1 MVTDM
6 EHRDQKQSNHRLLQR
21 AEEFVRRENMLPP
34 GGGLVLCTVSG
45 GLDSVTLLHF
55 LHRLAEEENFRL
67 TAAHFNHRLR
77 GEASEEDAR
86 FVEQLCAQWSIPCV
100 AGDGDVAAYA
110 QEHGMG
116 IEEAA
121 RHCRYAFL
129 EEAAA
134 ALGAERIATAHQAE
148 DNAETVLLQL
158 IRGSGSEGL
167 GGIAPVRDKLIRPF
181 LTVSR
186 EEIEAYAA
194 VHDIPHR
201 EDASNRDLHFAR
213 NRVRHQIMPLLQE
226 INPAVVQAIGR
237 AAAVRRQ
244 ESELLQQIAQAEMG
258 EVVVD
263 NEGAFA
269 IREYFQ
275 RTDPALV
282 PRMLGILLD
291 AAGLGR
297 KDITAQHYEAMTE
310 LVLYGA
316 DGAELHLPGG
326 RFWCA
331 GNTAILHREDK
342 TPQQMQPL
350 MPGDSLCWG
359 DYFIHLAKSEENF
372 TEKWDTIR
380 LKYDMIHLPLLVGP
394 WERDQGMTLPPSRGQ
409 RSLKRLFADKGLS
422 AHERD
427 HAPVFYTDGQAC
439 AAAEIG
445 ADEAFLAEEGEAAL
459 CLMIKK
465 IERD

>member
-34 GGGLVLCTVSG
+34 GGGLVLCAVSG

-67 TAAHFNHRLR
+67 TVAHFNHRLR
-77 GEASEEDAR
+77 GEASEADAR

-186 EEIEAYAA
+186 EEIEAYAKNSYVTGVYSYPQDKVVEGCKATFIRTGGVFDPYALLEIAEDDVGGSLPMVKIDSKQELATCIDACVPTPDESYHSRWVLNQMAAGYDDAFFAEKTLFFLSA
-194 VHDIPHR
+194 VDGNGAAQFSFVHALS
-201 EDASNRDLHFAR
+201 DASFTIVIDQSTPRMSLS
-213 NRVRHQIMPLLQE
+213 
-226 INPAVVQAIGR
+226 AVEYWAIF
-237 AAAVRRQ
+237 V
-244 ESELLQQIAQAEMG
+244 E
-258 EVVVD
+258 VD
-263 NEGAFA
+263 NNA
-269 IREYFQ
+269 IENQTKF
-275 RTDPALV
+275 
-282 PRMLGILLD
+282 IS
-291 AAGLGR
+291 
-297 KDITAQHYEAMTE
+297 
-310 LVLYGA
+310 VL
-316 DGAELHLPGG
+316 
-326 RFWCA
+326 
-331 GNTAILHREDK
+331 K
-342 TPQQMQPL
+342 
-350 MPGDSLCWG
+350 
-359 DYFIHLAKSEENF
+359 
-372 TEKWDTIR
+372 
-380 LKYDMIHLPLLVGP
+380 
-394 WERDQGMTLPPSRGQ
+394 
-409 RSLKRLFADKGLS
+409 
-422 AHERD
+422 
-427 HAPVFYTDGQAC
+427 
-439 AAAEIG
+439 
-445 ADEAFLAEEGEAAL
+445 
-459 CLMIKK
+459 
-465 IERD
+465 

>member
-1 MVTDM
+1 MVNDM
-6 EHRDQKQSNHRLLQR
+6 QHRDHEKLNDRLLQR
-21 AEEFVRRENMLPP
+21 AEEFVQREELLPCM
-34 GGGLVLCTVSG
+34 GGLVLCAVSG

-55 LHRLAEEENFRL
+55 LKRLSEKQDFSLA
-67 TAAHFNHRLR
+67 AAHYNHCLR
-77 GEASEEDAR
+77 GEESEEDAR
-86 FVEQLCAQWSIPCV
+86 FVQQLCAEWGIPCI

-110 QEHGMG
+110 EEHGLG

-148 DNAETVLLQL
+148 DQAETVLLQL

-167 GGIAPVRDKLIRPF
+167 GGMAPMRDKLIRPF

-186 EEIEAYAA
+186 EEIEAYAEA
-194 VHDIPHR
+194 NSIPHR
-201 EDASNRDLHFAR
+201 EDASNHDLHFKR
-213 NRVRHQIMPLLQE
+213 NRVRHQLIPLLQE

-237 AAAVRRQ
+237 AAAVRRK
-244 ESELLQQIAQAEMG
+244 ESDLLQSIAEAEMG

-263 NEGAFA
+263 SEGAFA

-275 RTDPALV
+275 RTDPALI

-291 AAGLGR
+291 KAGLGR
-297 KDITAQHYEAMTE
+297 RDITAQHFEAMTE

-316 DGAELHLPGG
+316 DGAEVHLPGG
-326 RFWCA
+326 RFFCM

-342 TPQQMQPL
+342 LPQEMQPL

-359 DYFIHLAKSEENF
+359 DYFIHLTKSVENF
-372 TEKWDTIR
+372 IENCDTIR
-380 LKYDMIHLPLLVGP
+380 LKCDMIQLPLMVGP
-394 WERDQGMTLPPSRGQ
+394 WDRAQGMTLPGSRGQ

-422 AHERD
+422 PYERD
-427 HAPVFYTDGQAC
+427 RAAVFYTDGQVC

-445 ADEAFLAEEGEAAL
+445 VDAAFLAEEGEDAL
-459 CLMIKK
+459 QLIIKK

>member
-1 MVTDM
+1 MVNDM
-6 EHRDQKQSNHRLLQR
+6 EKRDHKQLNDRLLQR
-21 AEEFVRRENMLPP
+21 AEEFVRREGMLPP
-34 GGGLVLCTVSG
+34 AGGLVLCAVSG

-55 LHRLAEEENFRL
+55 LKRLSVEEDFHL
-67 TAAHFNHRLR
+67 TAAHFNHCLR
-77 GEASEEDAR
+77 GEDSEEDAR
-86 FVEQLCAQWSIPCV
+86 FVEQLCADWEIPCV
-100 AGDGDVAAYA
+100 AGNGDVAEYA
-110 QEHGMG
+110 QEHGLG

-121 RHCRYAFL
+121 RQCRYAFL

-148 DNAETVLLQL
+148 DQAETVLLQL

-167 GGIAPVRDKLIRPF
+167 GGIAPVRDKIIRPF

-186 EEIEAYAA
+186 EEIEAYAEF
-194 VHDIPHR
+194 HHIRHR
-201 EDASNRDLHFAR
+201 EDESNRDLRFAR
-213 NRVRHQIMPLLQE
+213 NRVRHELLPLLQE
-226 INPAVVQAIGR
+226 MNPAVVQAIGR
-237 AAAVRRQ
+237 AAMVRRQ
-244 ESELLQQIAQAEMG
+244 ESDLLQQIAEAEMG

-263 NEGAFA
+263 TEGAFA

-275 RTDPALV
+275 RTDLALV

-297 KDITAQHYEAMTE
+297 KDITAQHFEAMTE

-316 DGAELHLPGG
+316 DGAEVHLPGG
-326 RFWCA
+326 RFCCS
-331 GNTAILHREDK
+331 GNYAIMHREDRL
-342 TPQQMQPL
+342 PQEMQPL

-372 TEKWDTIR
+372 IENSDTIR
-380 LKYDMIHLPLLVGP
+380 LKCDMIQLPLMVGA
-394 WERDQGMTLPPSRGQ
+394 WDRNQGMTLPGSRGQ
-409 RSLKRLFADKGLS
+409 RSLKRLFADKGLTPR
-422 AHERD
+422 ERD
-427 HAPVFYTDGQAC
+427 HAPVFYMGGQVC

-445 ADEAFLAEEGEAAL
+445 ADAAFLAADGEEAL
-459 CLMIKK
+459 RLIIKK

>member
-1 MVTDM
+1 M
-6 EHRDQKQSNHRLLQR
+6 
-21 AEEFVRRENMLPP
+21 
-34 GGGLVLCTVSG
+34 C
-45 GLDSVTLLHF
+45 
-55 LHRLAEEENFRL
+55 LA
-67 TAAHFNHRLR
+67 
-77 GEASEEDAR
+77 
-86 FVEQLCAQWSIPCV
+86 
-100 AGDGDVAAYA
+100 
-110 QEHGMG
+110 
-116 IEEAA
+116 
-121 RHCRYAFL
+121 
-129 EEAAA
+129 
-134 ALGAERIATAHQAE
+134 
-148 DNAETVLLQL
+148 
-158 IRGSGSEGL
+158 
-167 GGIAPVRDKLIRPF
+167 
-181 LTVSR
+181 
-186 EEIEAYAA
+186 
-194 VHDIPHR
+194 
-201 EDASNRDLHFAR
+201 
-213 NRVRHQIMPLLQE
+213 
-226 INPAVVQAIGR
+226 

-359 DYFIHLAKSEENF
+359 DYFIHLAKNEENF
-372 TEKWDTIR
+372 AEKWDTIR

-427 HAPVFYTDGQAC
+427 RAPVFYTGGQVC

-459 CLMIKK
+459 CLMMKK

>member
-6 EHRDQKQSNHRLLQR
+6 EHRDQNQWNDRLLQR
-21 AEEFVRRENMLPP
+21 AEEFVRREELLPVD
-34 GGGLVLCTVSG
+34 GGLVLCAVSG

-55 LHRLAEEENFRL
+55 LHRLSQEEDFQL
-67 TAAHFNHRLR
+67 AAAHYNHCLR
-77 GEASEEDAR
+77 GEDSEEDAR
-86 FVEQLCAQWSIPCV
+86 FVEQLCADWGIPCV
-100 AGDGDVAAYA
+100 AGDGDVAGYA
-110 QEHGMG
+110 QEHGMS

-134 ALGAERIATAHQAE
+134 ALGGACIATAHQAE
-148 DNAETVLLQL
+148 DQAETVLMQL

-167 GGIAPVRDKLIRPF
+167 GGMSPRRDKLIRPF

-194 VHDIPHR
+194 AHDIPHR
-201 EDASNRDLHFAR
+201 EDASNHDLHFTR
-213 NRVRHQIMPLLQE
+213 NKIRHQLIPLLQE

-237 AAAVRRQ
+237 AAAVRRS
-244 ESELLQQIAQAEMG
+244 ESDLLQSIAEAEMG

-291 AAGLGR
+291 KAGLGR
-297 KDITAQHYEAMTE
+297 KDITAQHFEAMTE

-316 DGAELHLPGG
+316 DGAEVHLPGG
-326 RFWCA
+326 RFWCS
-331 GNTAILHREDK
+331 GNTAILHRENK
-342 TPQQMQPL
+342 MPRQMQPL

-359 DYFIHLAKSEENF
+359 DYFIHLTKSEGNFIENC
-372 TEKWDTIR
+372 DTIR
-380 LKYDMIHLPLLVGP
+380 LKCDKIQLPLMVGP
-394 WERDQGMTLPPSRGQ
+394 WDRDQGMVLPGSRGQ

-422 AHERD
+422 PRERD
-427 HAPVFYTDGQAC
+427 CAAVFYTDGQVC

-445 ADEAFLAEEGEAAL
+445 VDAAFLADDGEEAL
-459 CLMIKK
+459 QLIIKK

>member
-1 MVTDM
+1 MVNDM
-6 EHRDQKQSNHRLLQR
+6 EHRDHEKLNDRLLQR
-21 AEEFVRRENMLPP
+21 AEEFVQREGLLPFA
-34 GGGLVLCTVSG
+34 GGLVLCAVSG

-55 LHRLAEEENFRL
+55 LKRLSEKQDFFLA
-67 TAAHFNHRLR
+67 AAHYNHCLR
-77 GEASEEDAR
+77 GEESEADAH
-86 FVEQLCAQWSIPCV
+86 FVQQLCAQWEIPCV

-110 QEHGMG
+110 EEHGLG

-121 RHCRYAFL
+121 RNCRYAFL
-129 EEAAA
+129 EETAA

-148 DNAETVLLQL
+148 DQAETVLLQL

-167 GGIAPVRDKLIRPF
+167 GGMAPMRGKLIRPF

-186 EEIEAYAA
+186 EEIEAYAQA
-194 VHDIPHR
+194 NNIPHR
-201 EDASNRDLHFAR
+201 EDASNNDLRFTR
-213 NRVRHQIMPLLQE
+213 NRVRHQLIPLLQE

-244 ESELLQQIAQAEMG
+244 ESDLLQSIAEAEMG

-263 NEGAFA
+263 HEGAFA

-291 AAGLGR
+291 RAGLGR
-297 KDITAQHYEAMTE
+297 KDITAQHFDAMAE

-316 DGAELHLPGG
+316 DGAEVHLPGG
-326 RFWCA
+326 RFWCT
-331 GNTAILHREDK
+331 GNTAIMHREDK
-342 TPQQMQPL
+342 TPQEMQPL

-359 DYFIHLAKSEENF
+359 DYFIHLTKSEENF
-372 TEKWDTIR
+372 IENCDTIR
-380 LKYDMIHLPLLVGP
+380 LKCDMIHLPLMVGP
-394 WERDQGMTLPPSRGQ
+394 WDRGQGMTLPGSRGQ
-409 RSLKRLFADKGLS
+409 RSLKRLFADKGLPP
-422 AHERD
+422 HERD
-427 HAPVFYTDGQAC
+427 RAAVFYSDGQVC

-445 ADEAFLAEEGEAAL
+445 VDAAYLAEEGEDAL
-459 CLMIKK
+459 QLIIKK

>member
-1 MVTDM
+1 MMDNM
-6 EHRDQKQSNHRLLQR
+6 EKREHHQLNDRLLQR
-21 AEEFVRRENMLPP
+21 AEEFTGRENLLPP
-34 GGGLVLCTVSG
+34 AGGLVLCAVSG

-55 LHRLAEEENFRL
+55 LKQLSEKEDFFLA
-67 TAAHFNHRLR
+67 AAHFNHCLR
-77 GEASEEDAR
+77 GEASQEDAR
-86 FVEQLCAQWSIPCV
+86 FVEQLCADWGIPCV
-100 AGDGDVAAYA
+100 AGDGDVTAYA
-110 QEHGMG
+110 EEHGLG

-121 RHCRYAFL
+121 RLCRYAFL
-129 EEAAA
+129 EETAL

-167 GGIAPVRDKLIRPF
+167 GGIAPRRDKIIRPF

-186 EEIEAYAA
+186 AEIEAYADA
-194 VHDIPHR
+194 HGIPHR
-201 EDASNRDLHFAR
+201 EDESNRDLRFAR
-213 NRVRHQIMPLLQE
+213 NRIRHELLPVLRE
-226 INPAVVQAIGR
+226 MNPHVVQAIGR

-244 ESELLQQIAQAEMG
+244 ESDLLQSIAEAEMG

-291 AAGLGR
+291 RAGMGR
-297 KDITAQHYEAMTE
+297 KNITAQHFEAMTE

-326 RFWCA
+326 RFWCT
-331 GNTAILHREDK
+331 GNSAVLRREDK
-342 TPQQMQPL
+342 LPQEMQP
-350 MPGDSLCWG
+350 MRPGDSLCWG
-359 DYFIHLAKSEENF
+359 DYFIHLTKNEENF
-372 TEKWDTIR
+372 IENSDTIR
-380 LKYDMIHLPLLVGP
+380 LKYDMIQLPLMVGP
-394 WERDQGMTLPPSRGQ
+394 WTREQGMTLAGSRGQ
-409 RSLKRLFADKGLS
+409 RSLKRLFVDCGMS
-422 AHERD
+422 PRERD
-427 HAPVFYTDGQAC
+427 RTPVFYTEGRVC

-445 ADEAFLAEEGEAAL
+445 VDAAFLAQEGEEARQL
-459 CLMIKK
+459 IIKK
-465 IERD
+465 IERE